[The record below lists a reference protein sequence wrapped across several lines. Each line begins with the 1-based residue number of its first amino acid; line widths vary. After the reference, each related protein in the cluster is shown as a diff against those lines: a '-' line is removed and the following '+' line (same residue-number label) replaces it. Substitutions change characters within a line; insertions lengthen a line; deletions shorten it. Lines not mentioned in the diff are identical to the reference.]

1 MFLILMFVLLMVL
14 RIPIAISLGVSSI
27 VFILLKGGQIPLMM
41 VAQRM
46 IVSLDSF
53 ALVAVPLF
61 IFAGELMNAGGI
73 TNRLIRFAEVLLG
86 RFAGGLAYVVIFAN
100 MVMAGMSG
108 SAVADVAGTGTIL
121 IPAMTKA
128 KYPKGFASV
137 IVAAASTVG
146 PIIPPSIPFV
156 VYGILS
162 ATAIDKLFLGGAIPG
177 FLMGL
182 YLMVVSYIICK
193 RKHFKKGE
201 AFPLRMAITTGFF
214 SLGALLMPLL
224 VIGGMVVGAFT
235 ATEAAGIAVGYAMV
249 LGFFVH
255 RELKFEDICG
265 MMIRTIITS
274 ANVFFI
280 IATASL
286 FGWLLIREGIP
297 FILERF
303 ISSLSSDPLVIMI
316 IINVMVLIL
325 GCFIEVMSILIIL
338 VPVLIPTLNALQI
351 DFVYFGVVL
360 VLNLMIGFLTPPVGM
375 GMYIVCSISGIS
387 IEEYTKEVYPFL
399 SALILALFTITFFP
413 KIVLFLPNLF

>member
-1 MFLILMFVLLMVL
+1 MII

-27 VFILLKGGQIPLMM
+27 IFILLKGGEIPLMIA
-41 VAQRM
+41 AQRM
-46 IVSLDSF
+46 IVALDSF
-53 ALVAVPLF
+53 ALLAVPLF

-86 RFAGGLAYVVIFAN
+86 RFAGGLSYVVIFAN

-182 YLMVVSYIICK
+182 YLMVVSYIISK
-193 RKHFKKGE
+193 RRRFEKGE
-201 AFPLRMAITTGFF
+201 IFPFRMAIKTGFV
-214 SLGALLMPLL
+214 SLGALLMPFL
-224 VIGGMVVGAFT
+224 VIGGMVFGAFT

-249 LGFFVH
+249 LGFFIY
-255 RELKFEDICG
+255 RELKPKDIPE

-297 FILERF
+297 FVLERF
-303 ISSLSSDPLVIMI
+303 ISSLSTNPFVIMI
-316 IINVMVLIL
+316 LINIIVLIL

-375 GMYIVCSISGIS
+375 GMYIVCSISKIS

-399 SALILALFTITFFP
+399 TALILALFTITFFP
-413 KIVLFLPNLF
+413 NIVLFLPHLF